1 MATDLRQLRAGGA
14 PAGEGD
20 IFQTLLQRSVQVFN
34 PDAYHVMQ
42 QRDEQLIEDELL
54 RGSASKAFVY
64 DFDIKGSRVTG
75 VSIVGARQLASEYG
89 GIKSKI
95 VATVEKRGALFIF
108 RSFDPLNIHT
118 TVLHELAEET
128 DYYECIMQV
137 DDIKTGNSTQV
148 RKKEAKTERKRD
160 GGTFDRPHYDVVAD
174 SKARR
179 NGILDVLPQSVILA
193 FKQKHLAAGNV
204 SNEKTFDQ
212 LRAGALQFSAK
223 YGITLRRHVLQQL
236 TYAEIAGIGGAA
248 GLGIDAFKK
257 ACEAVGLIEAETGEV
272 PPPPPPPAARQTRQA
287 PTPPAS
293 QPAQATPAQAP
304 AAPVQQTGGELT
316 PQEIAEIEAQEREQA
331 AREKAERDAALAAQQ
346 KATATQQPA
355 ENPRPRRGAVKMPDM
370 P

>member
-20 IFQTLLQRSVQVFN
+20 IFQALLQRSVQVFD

-42 QRDEQLIEDELL
+42 VRDEQLIEDELMH
-54 RGSASKAFVY
+54 GSASKAFVY

-75 VSIVGARQLASEYG
+75 VSIIGARQLASEYG

-118 TVLHELAEET
+118 TVLHELADEG

-148 RKKEAKTERKRD
+148 RKKESKTERKRD
-160 GGTFDRPHYDVVAD
+160 GGTFDRPHYDVIAE

-193 FKQKHLAAGNV
+193 FKQKHLAAGNK
-204 SNEKTFDQ
+204 SEEKTFDQ

-223 YGITLRRHVLQQL
+223 HGIALRRDVLQAL

-248 GLGIDAFKK
+248 ALGIDAFRK
-257 ACEAVGLIEAETGEV
+257 ACEAVGLIEAATGEV
-272 PPPPPPPAARQTRQA
+272 QPPAAPKPPAAPRQA
-287 PTPPAS
+287 
-293 QPAQATPAQAP
+293 PAQAP
-304 AAPVQQTGGELT
+304 AAAAPAQAPAGSGGELT
-316 PQEIAEIEAQEREQA
+316 PEDIAAIEAQERAEA
-331 AREKAERDAALAAQQ
+331 ARVD
-346 KATATQQPA
+346 ATAQRAQAPA
-355 ENPRPRRGAVKMPDM
+355 EPAKAPAQRRARNMPDV

>member
-20 IFQTLLQRSVQVFN
+20 IFQSLLQRSVQVFD

-42 QRDEQLIEDELL
+42 QRDEQLIEDELMH
-54 RGSASKAFVY
+54 GSASKAFVY
-64 DFDIKGSRVTG
+64 DFDIKGTRVTG

-118 TVLHELAEET
+118 SVLHELSEES
-128 DYYECIMQV
+128 DYYECVMQV

-148 RKKEAKTERKRD
+148 RKKETKTERKRD
-160 GGTFDRPHYDVVAD
+160 GGTFERPHYDVIAE

-193 FKQKHLAAGNV
+193 FKQKHLAAGNK
-204 SNEKTFDQ
+204 SDEKTLDQ
-212 LRAGALQFSAK
+212 LRTGAMQFSAK
-223 YGITLRRHVLQQL
+223 YGITLDRGVLQAL

-248 GLGIDAFKK
+248 ALGVDAFKK
-257 ACEAVGLIEAETGEV
+257 ACEAVGLVEAATGEIQ
-272 PPPPPPPAARQTRQA
+272 PPAQHQPKAAAPRQQRA
-287 PTPPAS
+287 DPPAPAPAKA
-293 QPAQATPAQAP
+293 QPQTTATAPAQAP
-304 AAPVQQTGGELT
+304 AEPQQQASFSGELS
-316 PQEIAEIEAQEREQA
+316 PEEIARFEAEERASSAQTTDTKPA
-331 AREKAERDAALAAQQ
+331 ATPAAAPQRRTRAA
-346 KATATQQPA
+346 
-355 ENPRPRRGAVKMPDM
+355 MPDV

>member
-20 IFQTLLQRSVQVFN
+20 VFQTLLQRSMQVFD

-42 QRDEQLIEDELL
+42 QRDEQLIEDELMH
-54 RGSASKAFVY
+54 GSASKAFVY
-64 DFDIKGSRVTG
+64 DFEIKGSRVTG

-89 GIKSKI
+89 GIKSRI

-118 TVLHELAEET
+118 TVLHELSEET

-160 GGTFDRPHYDVVAD
+160 GGTFDRPHYDVIAE

-179 NGILDVLPQSVILA
+179 NGILDVLPQNVILA
-193 FKQKHLAAGNV
+193 FKQKHLAAGNK
-204 SNEKTFDQ
+204 SEEKTLDQ

-223 YGITLRRHVLQQL
+223 HGITLDRGVLQAL

-248 GLGIDAFKK
+248 GLGVDAFRK
-257 ACEAVGLIEAETGEV
+257 ACEAVGLVEAATGEV
-272 PPPPPPPAARQTRQA
+272 PPPPPPA
-287 PTPPAS
+287 PKPR
-293 QPAQATPAQAP
+293 AQAP
-304 AAPVQQTGGELT
+304 AQPAATPAVAEQRQQRQQPPAGQDGDWQPSAEEQEQIRQ
-316 PQEIAEIEAQEREQA
+316 QEIAEAQ
-331 AREKAERDAALAAQQ
+331 AAQQ
-346 KATATQQPA
+346 AKAPA
-355 ENPRPRRGAVKMPDM
+355 AEPAKPAAPAPGRRARSMPDM

>member
-20 IFQTLLQRSVQVFN
+20 VFQTLLQRSVQVFD

-42 QRDEQLIEDELL
+42 QRDEQLIEDELMH
-54 RGSASKAFVY
+54 GSASKAFVY

-89 GIKSKI
+89 GIKSRI

-118 TVLHELAEET
+118 TVLHELSEET

-160 GGTFDRPHYDVVAD
+160 GSTFDRPHYDVIAE

-179 NGILDVLPQSVILA
+179 NGILDVLPQNVILA
-193 FKQKHLAAGNV
+193 FKQKHLAAGNK
-204 SNEKTFDQ
+204 SEEKTLDQ

-223 YGITLRRHVLQQL
+223 HGITLDRGVLQAL

-248 GLGIDAFKK
+248 GLGVDAFRK
-257 ACEAVGLIEAETGEV
+257 ACEAVGLVEAATGEV
-272 PPPPPPPAARQTRQA
+272 PPPPPPAPKTR
-287 PTPPAS
+287 
-293 QPAQATPAQAP
+293 AQAP
-304 AAPVQQTGGELT
+304 AQPAATPAVAEQRQQPTAGPEGGDWQPSAEEQEQIRQ
-316 PQEIAEIEAQEREQA
+316 QEIAEAQ
-331 AREKAERDAALAAQQ
+331 AAQQ
-346 KATATQQPA
+346 AKAPA
-355 ENPRPRRGAVKMPDM
+355 QEPAKPAAPAPGRRARSMPDM

>member
-20 IFQTLLQRSVQVFN
+20 IFQALLQRSVQTFD

-42 QRDEQLIEDELL
+42 VRDEQLIEDELMH
-54 RGSASKAFVY
+54 GSASKAFVY

-118 TVLHELAEET
+118 TVLHELADEG

-148 RKKEAKTERKRD
+148 RKKESKTERKRD
-160 GGTFDRPHYDVVAD
+160 GGTFDRPHYDVIAE

-193 FKQKHLAAGNV
+193 FKQKHLAAGNK
-204 SNEKTFDQ
+204 SEEKTFDQ

-223 YGITLRRHVLQQL
+223 HGIALRRDVLQAL

-248 GLGIDAFKK
+248 ALGIDAFRK
-257 ACEAVGLIEAETGEV
+257 ACEAVGLIEAATGEV
-272 PPPPPPPAARQTRQA
+272 QPPAAPKPPAAPRQA
-287 PTPPAS
+287 PA
-293 QPAQATPAQAP
+293 QPPAQAP
-304 AAPVQQTGGELT
+304 AAAAPAQAPAGSGGELT
-316 PQEIAEIEAQEREQA
+316 PEDIAAIEAQERAEA
-331 AREKAERDAALAAQQ
+331 ARVD
-346 KATATQQPA
+346 ATAQRAQAPA
-355 ENPRPRRGAVKMPDM
+355 EPAKAPAQRRARNMPDV